1 MNVEWMNGAML
12 AWAGALGVV
21 GAGSGYLLARLSA
34 RRVQRRVEHL
44 RGELREME
52 TDHFFEKQALAAKIR
67 GLEKVADGLKARA
80 EKLHGEKVSYQMR
93 YESLRKSYASLEK
106 ENARLAEK
114 LRAELAELT
123 ARRVAVERRLEKER
137 AQWQEEKKRLE
148 AELQALREENE
159 RLQAGGAVR
168 SAEADQPPVLAVV
181 PVEAEEMA
189 EAAEVDPALRLPDFK
204 DSEFERWMQNLRR
217 EMDRVAAHLEQV
229 ERQRDAFQRDAE
241 TLMLDVHGLK
251 ARLGL

>member
-12 AWAGALGVV
+12 AWAGTLSVV
-21 GAGSGYLLARLSA
+21 SAGGGYLLARLGA

-80 EKLHGEKVSYQMR
+80 QKLHGEKVSYQMR
-93 YESLRKSYASLEK
+93 YESLRKSYTSLEK

-137 AQWQEEKKRLE
+137 EQWQQEKARLE
-148 AELQALREENE
+148 AELRALRKENE
-159 RLQAGGAVR
+159 RLQAGGASR
-168 SAEADQPPVLAVV
+168 SVEADQPPVLAVV
-181 PVEAEEMA
+181 PVEAEVA
-189 EAAEVDPALRLPDFK
+189 TEVEPALRLPDFK
-204 DSEFERWMQNLRR
+204 DSEFERWIQNLKH
-217 EMDRVAAHLEQV
+217 EMDRMAAHLEQV
-229 ERQRDAFQRDAE
+229 ERQREAFQHEAE